1 MIVKINYY
9 LLKATVLNFVFIIHV
24 HVNIIIFNSSYDTG
38 EAISQWTGTRTT
50 TLSGTLV
57 RVLKLLEHP
66 LIVNF
71 DSPGVLISPLRG
83 VRGMME
89 L

>member
-1 MIVKINYY
+1 M
-9 LLKATVLNFVFIIHV
+9 LNFVFLIHV
-24 HVNIIIFNSSYDTG
+24 HVHVLIIFNSSYDTG